1 VCMICLDVIREKPQ
15 YHDILPCR
23 HCFHRCCLN
32 DWRMQRNSCPTCRCE
47 LDFCE
52 LHC

>member
-1 VCMICLDVIREKPQ
+1 
-15 YHDILPCR
+15 
-23 HCFHRCCLN
+23 LN